1 LALYSFPFGAETGVY
16 RTIEARIRNALRDL
30 IRERYGLDVRV
41 STERPPRLEMGEVAS
56 PVSFHLDK
64 RLKGAPRQIAEELAR
79 GLGAIEGV
87 ARWEVAGGGYLNA
100 YLDRTQ
106 FFRAVRARAGKEAVP
121 APLDAAKIVVE
132 HTNINPNKAAH
143 IGHLRNAALGDAFV
157 RLLRHTGHRIE
168 VQNYIDNTGVQ
179 VADVVLGFLRLEKK
193 SPAEVRALAAQP
205 RFDYHC
211 WDLYARVTEF
221 LEADPAR
228 LAGRAETLQAIE
240 EARGDAAETA
250 QVVSNAIVRC
260 HLRTMERLGVEY
272 DLLPRESEILGLRFW
287 DAAFEQLKARSAIQ
301 LETSGKNAGCWVM
314 HLPAVAG
321 LPETRG
327 APEGD
332 AESEAKIIVRS
343 NGTVTYVGKDIAYQ
357 MWKFGLLGR
366 DFHYARFHT
375 YPSGHT
381 VWVTC
386 ADPGEPGAPAFG
398 GAAQVYNVI
407 DSRQSYLQD
416 VVVAGL
422 RSQGFEQQAA
432 QSVHF
437 AYEIV
442 ALTPRCAEQ
451 MGYDLLPEE
460 RKRPYVEVSGR
471 RGLGVKA
478 DDLLDR
484 LEASARA
491 EVDARHPGASDSER
505 AQIAQTIALGALR
518 YFLLKYTRSTLIAF
532 DFHDALSF
540 EGETGPY
547 LQYAVVRARNIWRK
561 LCERNQ
567 DFPAKIDALT
577 SDAAT
582 RDFFASPDGNDFWEL
597 TLLAGLLGASVEA
610 AVEAQEPA
618 FVAQYAFELAQAF
631 NLFYHKHHILSEK
644 DPARKAFLLA
654 LTAMVEKQLVTAL
667 SLLGIAAPEKM

>member
-1 LALYSFPFGAETGVY
+1 MYH
-16 RTIEARIRNALRDL
+16 TIEARIRNALRDL
-30 IRERYGLDVRV
+30 IRERYGVEVRV

-56 PVSFHLDK
+56 PVSFDLAK
-64 RLKGAPRQIAEELAR
+64 RLKRAPREIAVELAR
-79 GLGAIEGV
+79 A
-87 ARWEVAGGGYLNA
+87 
-100 YLDRTQ
+100 
-106 FFRAVRARAGKEAVP
+106 
-121 APLDAAKIVVE
+121 IVVE

-157 RLLRHTGHRIE
+157 RLLRHTGHHVE

-193 SPAEVRALAAQP
+193 SPAEVRALTRQP

-228 LAGRAETLQAIE
+228 LAWRAETLQAIE
-240 EARGDAAETA
+240 EGRGETAETA
-250 QVVSNAIVRC
+250 EAVSNAIVRC

-272 DLLPRESEILGLRFW
+272 DLLPRESEILRLRFW
-287 DAAFEQLKARSAIQ
+287 EAAFEQLKARSAIA

-314 HLPAVAG
+314 RLPAAGPEPSRRVAG

-327 APEGD
+327 AAEGD

-381 VWVTC
+381 VWVSSSD
-386 ADPGEPGAPAFG
+386 AGESGVPTEGVGTPAFG
-398 GAAQVYNVI
+398 GAARVYNVI
-407 DSRQSYLQD
+407 DARQSYLQD

-422 RSQGFEQQAA
+422 RALGFTQQAA

-437 AYEIV
+437 AYEVV
-442 ALTPRCAEQ
+442 ALSPRCAEE
-451 MGYDLLPEE
+451 MGYELVPEE

-484 LEASARA
+484 LEAGARA
-491 EVDARHPGASDSER
+491 EVDARHPAASDAER
-505 AQIAQTIALGALR
+505 ARIARTIALGALR
-518 YFLLKYTRSTLIAF
+518 YFLLKYTRNTVIAF

-547 LQYAVVRARNIWRK
+547 VQYAVVRARNIWRK
-561 LCERNQ
+561 LREREP
-567 DFPAKIDALT
+567 DFASKIAGLE
-577 SDAAT
+577 SDAAVGE
-582 RDFFASPDGNDFWEL
+582 FFASTDGNDFWEL
-597 TLLAGLLGASVEA
+597 TLLAGSLGSSVEA
-610 AVEAQEPA
+610 ALEAQEPA
-618 FVAQYAFELAQAF
+618 AVAKFAFQLAQAF
-631 NLFYHKHHILSEK
+631 NLFYHKHRILSEA
-644 DPARKAFLLA
+644 DPARKAFLLS
-654 LTAMVEKQLVTAL
+654 LTAAVEQQLVTTL
-667 SLLGIAAPEKM
+667 GLLGAQAPEKM